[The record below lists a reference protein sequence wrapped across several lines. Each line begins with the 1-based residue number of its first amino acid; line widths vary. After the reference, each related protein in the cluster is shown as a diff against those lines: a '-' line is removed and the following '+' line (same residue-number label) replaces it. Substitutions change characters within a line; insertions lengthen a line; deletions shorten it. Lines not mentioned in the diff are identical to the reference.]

1 MDLGILFK
9 KAGKVAAENSPA
21 ILAALGVSGTLTTAY
36 LSAKAAFRSAGQVDV
51 ANREK
56 YEEFQKSQET
66 LSGYPE
72 EMEELIKITNGGALT
87 AREMFDLTWKN
98 YIPAAATAALTV
110 SAIILAVRVQERR
123 NAALAAA
130 YTTVEKSYAE
140 YRAKNIEKHGK
151 NKDQAVKDAVA
162 QDNVDRLDLR
172 RTPIIITGKGDTMC
186 IDGWSGRP
194 FSSSRNIIDKAVN
207 EFNRTLNNND
217 FASLSEFWAL
227 LGLDPTSD
235 SDYIGWSR
243 ESGLLE
249 LDWSGAIAKD
259 DEPALYY
266 TFKTMPTDRFQ
277 SAY

>member
-1 MDLGILFK
+1 MDFGILFK
-9 KAGKVAAENSPA
+9 RAGKVAAENSPA

-36 LSAKAAFRSAGQVDV
+36 LAAKGAFKSSEIIRDERK
-51 ANREK
+51 NRENEASGNTGILTSSEA
-56 YEEFQKSQET
+56 EEV
-66 LSGYPE
+66 
-72 EMEELIKITNGGALT
+72 ELTT
-87 AREMFDLTWKN
+87 RDMFDLTWKN

-140 YRAKNIEKHGK
+140 YRAKNIEKNGK

-162 QDNVDRLDLR
+162 QDNMDRLDLR
-172 RTPIIITGKGDTMC
+172 RTPIIMTGKGDTVC

-227 LGLDPTSD
+227 LGIDPTSD
-235 SDYIGWSR
+235 SDYIGWNR
-243 ESGLLE
+243 DSGLLE
-249 LDWSGAIAKD
+249 LDWSAVIKKD

-266 TFKTMPTDRFQ
+266 TFKTMPSDRFQ

>member
-36 LSAKAAFRSAGQVDV
+36 LAAKGAFKSSEDLLV
-51 ANREK
+51 ANVEKEKKLQEAVALGNKDEADTLRED
-56 YEEFQKSQET
+56 FTTQEKF
-66 LSGYPE
+66 E
-72 EMEELIKITNGGALT
+72 
-87 AREMFDLTWKN
+87 LTWKN
-98 YIPAAATAALTV
+98 YIPAAASAALTI

-123 NAALAAA
+123 NAALASA
-130 YTTVEKSYAE
+130 YTVVEKSYAE
-140 YRAKNIEKHGK
+140 YRAKNIEKNGK

-162 QDNVDRLDLR
+162 QDNMTRIDKTLA
-172 RTPIIITGKGDTMC
+172 PIIMTGKGDTIC
-186 IDGWSGRP
+186 VDGWSGRK
-194 FSSSRNIIDKAVN
+194 FSSTRNLIDKAVN

-227 LGLDPTSD
+227 LGIDPTSD
-235 SDYIGWSR
+235 SDYVGWNR

-249 LDWSGAIAKD
+249 LDWSGVITKD

-266 TFKTMPTDRFQ
+266 EFKTMPSSRFQ
-277 SAY
+277 SSY

>member
-36 LSAKAAFRSAGQVDV
+36 LSAKGAFKSSKDIEEASQ
-51 ANREK
+51 EK
-56 YEEFQKSQET
+56 YKKFQQAQVAEDQA
-66 LSGYPE
+66 E
-72 EMEELIKITNGGALT
+72 VDELNGGALT
-87 AREMFDLTWKN
+87 TREAFDLTWKN
-98 YIPAAATAALTV
+98 YIPAAASAALTI

-123 NAALAAA
+123 NAALASA
-130 YTTVEKSYAE
+130 YSVVEKSYAE
-140 YRAKNIEKHGK
+140 YRAKNIEKNGK

-162 QDNVDRLDLR
+162 QDNMDRIENTLS
-172 RTPIIITGKGDTMC
+172 PIIITGKGDTSC
-186 IDGWSGRP
+186 VDGWSGRK

-227 LGLDPTSD
+227 LGIDPTSD
-235 SDYIGWSR
+235 SDYIGWNR

-249 LDWSGAIAKD
+249 LEWSAVVDKN

-266 TFKTMPTDRFQ
+266 TFKTMPSDRFQ

>member
-36 LSAKAAFRSAGQVDV
+36 LAAKGAFKSAEDICE
-51 ANREK
+51 ANHEK
-56 YEEFQKSQET
+56 YEEFQSKQNEASDSAET
-66 LSGYPE
+66 QVIHD
-72 EMEELIKITNGGALT
+72 EMNGGALT
-87 AREMFDLTWKN
+87 TREAFDLTWKN
-98 YIPAAATAALTV
+98 YIPAAASAALTI

-140 YRAKNIEKHGK
+140 YRAKNIEKNGK